1 MDAAHA
7 CRYALG
13 QKNAHGGEEGSPDGL
28 VVTCLVPRERW
39 VLLQPVVVHALHK
52 EGALNLKGQDGSSI
66 RHMGCDFYPGVCLPC
81 DELAQK
87 SCLDG
92 NMEGVVTTVMMRPR
106 VITPSAIYVHLRKFS
121 DATCM
126 DLAKS

>member
-87 SCLDG
+87 KQDRQDRAQ
-92 NMEGVVTTVMMRPR
+92 RPYTIVYR
-106 VITPSAIYVHLRKFS
+106 SNAGSL
-121 DATCM
+121 
-126 DLAKS
+126 

>member
-52 EGALNLKGQDGSSI
+52 EGA
-66 RHMGCDFYPGVCLPC
+66 
-81 DELAQK
+81 
-87 SCLDG
+87 
-92 NMEGVVTTVMMRPR
+92 
-106 VITPSAIYVHLRKFS
+106 S
-121 DATCM
+121 DANVLVLGCKMETEM
-126 DLAKS
+126 GDQIVGWEPKWEPKL